1 MPNEALDTRDLIYD
15 VLRPLAN
22 EKGVELTETTD
33 FSGDLDLD
41 SMTIMEVLLELEERL
56 DILIPQNV
64 LPDVRT
70 LADLARELDA
80 LKTD

>member
-15 VLRPLAN
+15 VLRPLAR

-33 FSGDLDLD
+33 FLGDLDLD

-70 LADLARELDA
+70 LRDLARELDA
-80 LKTD
+80 LKPV